1 MFKGRSP
8 IILRGR
14 REKGM
19 YQSTHDQ
26 NIRFRLTKNH
36 LQIQKSCERRNSSES

>member
-1 MFKGRSP
+1 MHNLFKGRSP

-19 YQSTHDQ
+19 YQSTHDK
-26 NIRFRLTKNH
+26 NIRFRFQDKKPLT
-36 LQIQKSCERRNSSES
+36 NSKKL